1 MNAGWR
7 ADFGYRLSQHPHLLL
22 AGHLLALHALAFGGW
37 HSPVLRVLWVVAI
50 GLFLM
55 WQPFVAGER
64 RISLGQGALLLG
76 AVLLSTL
83 FLNPWLLLIWCGA
96 LGAAIG
102 GRVLW
107 TERRGERSGYLLAFG
122 FLVTVT
128 VLGVVPEVSATVS
141 TDPLPRELFARWL
154 PWLLPSLVLFPAQ
167 APRRRAGDAF
177 DLFYGVLV
185 FLVLAVFV
193 LGALAYMLV
202 GGVGYIR
209 ALVHTS
215 LALAG
220 ALLLVAW
227 AWNPRGGFSG
237 IGSALSRYLLS
248 VGMPVEQWLVQL
260 AEDRVREPEPRR
272 FLNLICQR
280 LQTIPW
286 VLGAAWENRADGD
299 GASFGEATG
308 HAHGCEVDGVL
319 LSVYFRHPPSPAM
332 RWHLEWLLR
341 LALEFYQ
348 VKRQAYELQRLNYQR
363 AVYETGARVTHDVKN
378 LLQSLQ
384 TLCYAAAQPADPAEL
399 SGLLRRQ
406 LPQIAERLKGT
417 LDKLQAPSL
426 EVPEWAD
433 AAVWWA
439 ALRERYAH
447 ANLLWEGEAEP
458 GKRLPGTLFDSV
470 AENLLQNTLAKRQRN
485 LSLEVRVSFLNG
497 ALRVRDDGDSIAPDM
512 AAVLLREPVPSED
525 GLGIG
530 LFHAARQ
537 AEAAGYRLE
546 LSINEPGL
554 VEFSLSARPM

>member
-1 MNAGWR
+1 M
-7 ADFGYRLSQHPHLLL
+7 L
-22 AGHLLALHALAFGGW
+22 AGHLLALHVLAFGGW
-37 HSPVLRVLWVVAI
+37 HSHALRLFWVVAI
-50 GLFLM
+50 GLFLL

-64 RISLGQGALLLG
+64 RISLGQGSLLFG

-122 FLVTVT
+122 FLITLI
-128 VLGVVPEVSATVS
+128 VLGVVPEISVAVS
-141 TDPLPRELFARWL
+141 TEPLPRELFARWL

-185 FLVLAVFV
+185 FLVLSVFV

-202 GGVGYIR
+202 GSVGYVR
-209 ALVHTS
+209 ALIHTS

-220 ALLLVAW
+220 ALLVVAW

-260 AEDRVREPEPRR
+260 AEDRVREHEPRR
-272 FLNLICQR
+272 FLNLVSQR
-280 LQTIPW
+280 LLSIPW
-286 VLGAAWENRADGD
+286 VLGSSWEKRCEGD
-299 GASFGEATG
+299 GASFGERTAY
-308 HAHGCEVDGVL
+308 HHVCETEGVT
-319 LSVYFRHPPSPAM
+319 LSVFFRHPPSPAM

-341 LALEFYQ
+341 LALEFYLL
-348 VKRQAYELQRLNYQR
+348 KRQAYELQRLNYQR

-384 TLCYAAAQPADPAEL
+384 VLCYAAAQPADQAEL
-399 SGLLRRQ
+399 NGLLRRQ
-406 LPQIAERLKGT
+406 LPQIADRLKGT

-426 EVPEWAD
+426 DVPEWVD
-433 AAVWWA
+433 ATAWWA
-439 ALRERYAH
+439 GVRERYGH
-447 ANLLWEGEAEP
+447 ANLLWEGEADC
-458 GKRLPGTLFDSV
+458 GKRLPGALFDSV
-470 AENLLQNTLAKRQRN
+470 AENLIQNAQSKRQRN
-485 LSLEVRVSFLNG
+485 PSLEIRVAFVNG
-497 ALRVRDDGDSIAPDM
+497 VLRVRDDGECISPEL
-512 AAVLLREPVPSED
+512 AALLLSEPVPSAD

-537 AEAAGYRLE
+537 AEAAGYCLE
-546 LSINEPGL
+546 LSVNEPGL
-554 VEFSLSARPM
+554 VEFSLSARPV